1 MRSLNEYSTLTIRLE
16 HFDSRARIQ
25 IINDKDKV
33 VREEPAL
40 PEGTKFQYLEAKSF
54 YVRLY
59 IDIDGNGQ
67 WTTGDW
73 ALKRQPE
80 PVYYYS
86 KKLSLRA
93 NWEFEETFNHL
104 ALPILEQ
111 KPKALITVDTGKK
124 K

>member
-1 MRSLNEYSTLTIRLE
+1 M
-16 HFDSRARIQ
+16 
-25 IINDKDKV
+25 
-33 VREEPAL
+33 
-40 PEGTKFQYLEAKSF
+40 
-54 YVRLY
+54 Y
-59 IDIDGNGQ
+59 IDLDGDEH

-93 NWEFEETFNHL
+93 NWEFEETFDHL
-104 ALPILEQ
+104 ALPLLEQ
-111 KPKALITVDTGKK
+111 KPKALIKADTGKK